1 MDDVRAT
8 SPYVLIC
15 NLYQYILRSFNIFLI
30 IFWQVDSMLDVGKPY
45 YGQLQKV
52 QGSESRNV
60 EVTAEP
66 APPVNN
72 LSIILVTNGHP
83 TRPYQN

>member
-1 MDDVRAT
+1 MV
-8 SPYVLIC
+8 
-15 NLYQYILRSFNIFLI
+15 
-30 IFWQVDSMLDVGKPY
+30 DVGKPY

-66 APPVNN
+66 APPVNS
-72 LSIILVTNGHP
+72 LSIILVTSGHP
-83 TRPYQN
+83 TRPYQNFNILKWLVNSLFKSQ

>member
-1 MDDVRAT
+1 MV
-8 SPYVLIC
+8 
-15 NLYQYILRSFNIFLI
+15 
-30 IFWQVDSMLDVGKPY
+30 DVGKPY

-66 APPVNN
+66 APPVNS
-72 LSIILVTNGHP
+72 LSIILVTSGHP
-83 TRPYQN
+83 TRPYQNFTILKWLVNSLFKSQ

>member
-1 MDDVRAT
+1 MV
-8 SPYVLIC
+8 
-15 NLYQYILRSFNIFLI
+15 
-30 IFWQVDSMLDVGKPY
+30 DVGKPY

-72 LSIILVTNGHP
+72 LSIILVTSGHP
-83 TRPYQN
+83 T